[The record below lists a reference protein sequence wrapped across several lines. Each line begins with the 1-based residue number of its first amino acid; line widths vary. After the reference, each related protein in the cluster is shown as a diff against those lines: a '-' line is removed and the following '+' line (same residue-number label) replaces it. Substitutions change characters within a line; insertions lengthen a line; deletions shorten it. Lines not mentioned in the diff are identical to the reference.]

1 MSMLSLEPAAST
13 VGWLAS
19 IATAGSFCLFAE
31 NGELGLPTVTSV
43 SALSAWALPIGA
55 TSSAA
60 TAPMTRDAQSRA
72 HASPFW
78 TRRRAA
84 HGVVVARDAASVA
97 SVPTNKA
104 FGTPSALQ
112 PASV

>member
-60 TAPMTRDAQSRA
+60 TAPMTRTRNRVRM
-72 HASPFW
+72 HPPFGLGGKQPMGD
-78 TRRRAA
+78 RRP
-84 HGVVVARDAASVA
+84 DAASVA
-97 SVPTNKA
+97 SV
-104 FGTPSALQ
+104 
-112 PASV
+112 

>member
-13 VGWLAS
+13 SGWLAS

-60 TAPMTRDAQSRA
+60 TAPMTSARKGLRM
-72 HASPFW
+72 HPPFGSEARQPMGG
-78 TRRRAA
+78 RRP
-84 HGVVVARDAASVA
+84 DSASVA
-97 SVPTNKA
+97 SA
-104 FGTPSALQ
+104 
-112 PASV
+112 